1 MLPTFMEVLDTA
13 IASVALPYI
22 AGSLSASNSEATWVL
37 TSYLVANAVILPA
50 SNWFAR
56 RFGRKRFLLICV
68 IIFTVASFFCGA
80 APSLGVIL
88 LARVMQGAGG
98 GALQPLSQSI
108 LLESFPV
115 QKRSMSMA
123 AYGLGIVM
131 APVIGPTLGGWLTD
145 TFSWRYAFYINIPVG
160 ILAVILISRFVHDPP
175 YIKNAKVGPFDNI
188 GFGLLMVWTGSLQIV
203 LDKGQ
208 EDDWFGAAGCAGR
221 WPRWWSSLVLWIWHS
236 WTHPKGLVDL
246 HVLKDRNFRTGCF
259 LIAMLGMCIYI
270 TIAILPLYYQE
281 VLGYTA
287 FTAGLVVGP
296 RGIGSFIGSPVIGI
310 LGSRID
316 NASCS
321 APAFSALASA
331 RSSSAPGQPRHRPL
345 HAADSHHPDRL
356 CPELCLCPHVHHDDG
371 HHSPQEMG
379 NATGLFNMLR
389 NIGGSIGISM
399 ATTALIRRA
408 ALHQTELGA
417 QLGPS
422 NLSCSRSRAI
432 AGYLGHHIG
441 PAAGPPRLLG
451 PDLRPDGAAIGA
463 DGLCGCLPLDG
474 AAGLLLRRRRVA
486 LQEALIL
493 VVFNF
498 GIVCGDDSVLLGYEW
513 KGEKWTRVLRWQSDP
528 DRTPNAFGDFFEYR
542 VLQQENSA
550 NWLIGVAHGHPM
562 CTSNFGGFDLDI
574 IQPKRSDSPQKVLLH
589 KQEIYWRDDPVKM
602 KLTSDGLELRV
613 SAYSRDINIIR
624 RTGIYRYRISA
635 DQIDRVQ
642 PIAINGRDFVDEWL
656 NSPWNESK
664 NWNSP
669 SELAGLESTH
679 KKIETLNHPADQNQ
693 ETPNLTYG
701 PVRHCSDSASHFQV
715 ELDKG
720 WWVEEK
726 NDWRPDTPT
735 FFQIQEGKNSF
746 TMLSASNKPDPRC
759 TGHDIMPKQ

>member
-1 MLPTFMEVLDTA
+1 MTTAAAQARYPLTQGVNPWLVVVSVMLPTFMEVLDTA

-68 IIFTVASFFCGA
+68 IIFTIASFFCGA

-88 LARVMQGAGG
+88 LARVLQGAGG

-115 QKRSMSMA
+115 SQRSMSMA

-208 EDDWFGAAGCAGR
+208 EDDWFGATWVR
-221 WPRWWSSLVLWIWHS
+221 WTVAALGISLLLWIWRS
-236 WTHPKGLVDL
+236 WTNPKGLLDL

-259 LIAMLGMCIYI
+259 MIAMLGMAIYI

-296 RGIGSFIGSPVIGI
+296 RGIGSFIGSPIIGF

-316 NASCS
+316 QRILLSGGFL
-321 APAFSALASA
+321 AFGICALVFGTVNLDIGPYTLLIPITLTGFALSFVFVPLA
-331 RSSSAPGQPRHRPL
+331 TMATSTIPR
-345 HAADSHHPDRL
+345 
-356 CPELCLCPHVHHDDG
+356 E
-371 HHSPQEMG
+371 EMG

-408 ALHQTELGA
+408 AQHQSDLA
-417 QLGPS
+417 ANLGPTS
-422 NLSCSRSRAI
+422 GVLQQKSAAI
-432 AGYLGHHIG
+432 AAYLGHHVG
-441 PAAGPPRLLG
+441 HAAARPGSFGLIYDQMQQQSALLAYV
-451 PDLRPDGAAIGA
+451 DVFRWTAVLAFFCAAA
-463 DGLCGCLPLDG
+463 
-474 AAGLLLRRRRVA
+474 
-486 LQEALIL
+486 
-493 VVFNF
+493 
-498 GIVCGDDSVLLGYEW
+498 
-513 KGEKWTRVLRWQSDP
+513 T
-528 DRTPNAFGDFFEYR
+528 
-542 VLQQENSA
+542 
-550 NWLIGVAHGHPM
+550 WL
-562 CTSNFGGFDLDI
+562 F
-574 IQPKRSDSPQKVLLH
+574 
-589 KQEIYWRDDPVKM
+589 
-602 KLTSDGLELRV
+602 
-613 SAYSRDINIIR
+613 
-624 RTGIYRYRISA
+624 
-635 DQIDRVQ
+635 
-642 PIAINGRDFVDEWL
+642 
-656 NSPWNESK
+656 
-664 NWNSP
+664 
-669 SELAGLESTH
+669 
-679 KKIETLNHPADQNQ
+679 KK
-693 ETPNLTYG
+693 
-701 PVRHCSDSASHFQV
+701 PVRH
-715 ELDKG
+715 
-720 WWVEEK
+720 
-726 NDWRPDTPT
+726 
-735 FFQIQEGKNSF
+735 
-746 TMLSASNKPDPRC
+746 
-759 TGHDIMPKQ
+759 TGSPPPAH